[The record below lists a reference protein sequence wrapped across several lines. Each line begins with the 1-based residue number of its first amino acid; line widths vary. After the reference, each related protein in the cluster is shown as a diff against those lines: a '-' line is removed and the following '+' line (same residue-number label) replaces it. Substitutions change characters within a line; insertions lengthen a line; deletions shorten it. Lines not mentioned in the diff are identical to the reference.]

1 MRLIGASRPVAVAG
15 SPGTAARAGGGVRA
29 AVDRSRLVARRWT
42 ELTPAQ
48 VVRAVRR
55 YRWTVLALV
64 LLGGVG
70 GGLAAAAQ
78 TPVYRAQARLV
89 CSPNFPTN
97 DVRQLDVGGN
107 YILQRVRSYTEVADS
122 TEVAAAVTA
131 RLGLP
136 DPPEELLSRISVTSR
151 ASTAVLTVE
160 VDDTDPERARD
171 VANAVAEE
179 IPAYIARIE
188 RPAGVDRSPVK
199 VTVVRPAVA
208 PESPDS
214 PRPLTDVGLG
224 LVGGLVVA
232 AVTALGRY
240 ARDPAVRDAGHA
252 AEVADLVPL
261 ADAGPVG
268 PSPLT
273 VDGTAE
279 RADELRRMRTDVRLQ
294 AAGGPLTTIAVVEP
308 TAGGGATVTAA
319 HLALAFAQ
327 AGDPVVLVDADPGR
341 PSAHAL
347 FGIGNDTGLTT
358 VLDGGSAVRD
368 ALVRWTPDLPLHVLP
383 AGPGGPGPI
392 RPDQL
397 ADLVAELR
405 HDRTLVVVV
414 GPPLLSDADTLHLV
428 EAADAT
434 VVTARVGSTDADSL
448 ATAVRVLRQV
458 PARLLGLVTVGRSG

>member
-1 MRLIGASRPVAVAG
+1 MRLIGASRPVAG
-15 SPGTAARAGGGVRA
+15 SPGSAARAAGGVP

-48 VVRAVRR
+48 VARAVRR
-55 YRWTVLALV
+55 YRWTVLVLV

-70 GGLAAAAQ
+70 GGLAAASQ
-78 TPVYRAQARLV
+78 TPVYRAQARLL

-97 DVRQLDVGGN
+97 DVGRLDVGGN

-131 RLGLP
+131 RLGLS
-136 DPPEELLSRISVTSR
+136 DSPEELLSRVSVTSR

-160 VDDTDPERARD
+160 VDDVDPERARD

-240 ARDPAVRDAGHA
+240 ARDPAVRDPRHA
-252 AEVADLVPL
+252 AEVADLVLL

-268 PSPLT
+268 PTPLT
-273 VDGTAE
+273 PDRVAE
-279 RADELRRMRTDVRLQ
+279 RADELRRVRTDVRLQ
-294 AAGGPLTTIAVVEP
+294 AAGGPLTAIAVVEP
-308 TAGGGATVTAA
+308 TAGVGATVAA
-319 HLALAFAQ
+319 AYLAVAFAQ
-327 AGDPVVLVDADPGR
+327 AGDPVVVVDADPGR
-341 PSAHAL
+341 PSAHEL
-347 FGIGNDTGLTT
+347 FGIGNDTGVTT
-358 VLDGGSAVRD
+358 VLDGGSPARD
-368 ALVRWTPDLPLHVLP
+368 APVRWTPDLPLHVLP
-383 AGPGGPGPI
+383 AGPGGSGPI
-392 RPDQL
+392 PPDRL

-405 HDRTLVVVV
+405 RDRTLVVVV
-414 GPPLLSDADTLHLV
+414 GPPLLSDADTLRLV
-428 EAADAT
+428 EATDAT
-434 VVTARVGSTDADSL
+434 VVAAVPGSTDADSL
-448 ATAVRVLRQV
+448 ATAARVLRQV